1 MENEII
7 MHLIT
12 VATLTL
18 MAFIIIGIPWLVG
31 RALNRAIGSKKDH
44 YFEVWG
50 FGFFIIALI
59 AAIVFFIYSAY
70 IDIFTYYTKP

>member
-1 MENEII
+1 MENLA
-7 MHLIT
+7 MHL
-12 VATLTL
+12 ATIVSMIVILWIAIFL
-18 MAFIIIGIPWLVG
+18 PWLVG
-31 RALNRAIGSKKDH
+31 LALNRAIGSKKDH

-59 AAIVFFIYSAY
+59 AAIVFSIYSAY

>member
-1 MENEII
+1 MEN
-7 MHLIT
+7 
-12 VATLTL
+12 
-18 MAFIIIGIPWLVG
+18 IGIHLATIVSIIAILWIAIFLPWLVG
-31 RALNRAIGSKKDH
+31 RALNKAIGSKKDH

>member
-1 MENEII
+1 MVI
-7 MHLIT
+7 LW
-12 VATLTL
+12 VAIFL
-18 MAFIIIGIPWLVG
+18 PWLVG
-31 RALNRAIGSKKDH
+31 RALNKAIGSERDD

-59 AAIVFFIYSAY
+59 AVIVFFIYSAY